1 MTKLEF
7 IQSIRQFIADGKTE
21 DALHLLRE
29 KICDYDTD
37 TLTDATILESR
48 FQNAKSDCVIKGI
61 LAREDY
67 DRTVAQVNFA
77 ILELLE
83 KMEKTTILLSNASKN
98 KSSGRILHNIPG
110 IMPLGRESRC
120 IVRIAFDDEI
130 LTRDFQLTKDTIIQS
145 VRIAEVMGVELLDFN
160 ETPAFQIRTITEE
173 EQFLAS
179 DDFTQWIFQVKPIHE
194 GKFPLTLK
202 VCVIEEID
210 GRERK
215 RDIVLEKEVFIIN
228 QPTEPAAAPQRNTV
242 SNSKIAFEETNIHLN
257 YNVTENQGAGAQ
269 TAPKKKSMTAIVSA
283 MATVIF
289 AITGLVLYQ
298 KANSI
303 PEPNIVSI
311 PQDTVNMHGSPQ
323 NFPQN
328 FPQNKSELAENTQQN
343 MDSLFENIQPGGGI
357 PDTFGVFANTQ
368 PPKLE
373 KKIETVEKN
382 QDVASV
388 KPKPVKKSTVN
399 RQKKGDDIIESGNR
413 NRSKNGNKNTKS
425 NKTQDNFPQN
435 PAFPTTDANQK
446 ASTEANKPVELEMKT
461 YKVNIKLRDEM
472 KDADILV
479 NGEKPINVKKNIWGT
494 PKYVEFK
501 SNKKLQSF
509 TFIKEGVSCKVENI
523 DVTSGSVSIEACS
536 FKKKS
541 TN

>member
-29 KICDYDTD
+29 KISDYDTSI
-37 TLTDATILESR
+37 LTDATILESR
-48 FQNAKSDCVIKGI
+48 FQNAKSDFVMKGI
-61 LAREDY
+61 LPREDY

-83 KMEKTTILLSNASKN
+83 KIEKTTILQANTAKN

-120 IVRIAFDDEI
+120 IVRIAFDDET
-130 LTRDFQLTKDTIIQS
+130 LTRDFQLTKDTVIQS

-173 EQFLAS
+173 EQFLAC
-179 DDFTQWIFQVKPIHE
+179 DDYTQWIFQVKPIRE

-202 VCVIEEID
+202 VAVIEEID

-228 QPTEPAAAPQRNTV
+228 QPIEPAAAPQRETV
-242 SNSKIAFEETNIHLN
+242 TNSKIAFEETNIHLN
-257 YNVTENQGAGAQ
+257 YNVTENQVATVAQ
-269 TAPKKKSMTAIVSA
+269 SAPKKKSMTAIVSA

-289 AITGLVLYQ
+289 AITGLLIYRQ
-298 KANSI
+298 ANI
-303 PEPNIVSI
+303 NQEPVIVSTG
-311 PQDTVNMHGSPQ
+311 QDSINIQ
-323 NFPQN
+323 NSPQN
-328 FPQNKSELAENTQQN
+328 FPQNKSELAESTQQN
-343 MDSLFENIQPGGGI
+343 MDSLLENIQPGAGI
-357 PDTFGVFANTQ
+357 PDTFGVFANTE
-368 PPKLE
+368 PPKVD
-373 KKIETVEKN
+373 KKIIPIKKN
-382 QDVASV
+382 QDVASA
-388 KPKPVKKSTVN
+388 KPKPAKPSLPNK
-399 RQKKGDDIIESGNR
+399 QKKENNPVANANEKG
-413 NRSKNGNKNTKS
+413 KS
-425 NKTQDNFPQN
+425 NKNQGNFPQN
-435 PAFPTTDANQK
+435 PDFPTTDASQK
-446 ASTEANKPVELEMKT
+446 ASPEPTKPVELEMKT

-472 KDADILV
+472 KEADILV
-479 NGEKPINVKKNIWGT
+479 NGEKPLNVKKNIWGT

-523 DVTSGSVSIEACS
+523 DVSSGSVLIEACS

-541 TN
+541 SN

>member
-21 DALHLLRE
+21 DALHLLRD
-29 KICDYDTD
+29 KISDYDTAI
-37 TLTDATILESR
+37 LTDATILESR

-83 KMEKTTILLSNASKN
+83 KIEKTTILQSNTAKN

-120 IVRIAFDDEI
+120 IVRIAFDDET

-160 ETPAFQIRTITEE
+160 ETPAFKIRTITEE

-179 DDFTQWIFQVKPIHE
+179 DDFTQWIFQVKPIME

-202 VCVIEEID
+202 VAVIEEID
-210 GRERK
+210 GRARK

-228 QPTEPAAAPQRNTV
+228 QPSEPPAAPQRETV
-242 SNSKIAFEETNIHLN
+242 TNSKIAFEETNIHLN
-257 YNVTENQGAGAQ
+257 YNVTDNQVATAAQ
-269 TAPKKKSMTAIVSA
+269 SAPKKKSMTAIVSA

-289 AITGLVLYQ
+289 AITGLLLYRQ
-298 KANSI
+298 ASLSQ
-303 PEPNIVSI
+303 EPIIVSTG
-311 PQDTVNMHGSPQ
+311 QDSISIQ
-323 NFPQN
+323 NPPQN
-328 FPQNKSELAENTQQN
+328 FPQNKSELAENNQPN
-343 MDSLFENIQPGGGI
+343 MDSLLENIQPGAGT
-357 PDTFGVFANTQ
+357 PDTFGVIANTQ
-368 PPKLE
+368 PPKVD
-373 KKIETVEKN
+373 KKIIPIEKN
-382 QDVASV
+382 QDVASA
-388 KPKPVKKSTVN
+388 KPKPAKPNPTNK
-399 RQKKGDDIIESGNR
+399 QKKEKDPVAYEIEKRKSNR
-413 NRSKNGNKNTKS
+413 NQS
-425 NKTQDNFPQN
+425 NFPVN
-435 PAFPTTDANQK
+435 PDFPTNDANQK
-446 ASTEANKPVELEMKT
+446 PSPESNKPVELEMKT
-461 YKVNIKLRDEM
+461 YKVNIKLKDEM
-472 KDADILV
+472 KEADILV
-479 NGEKPINVKKNIWGT
+479 NGEKPLNVKKNIWGT

-523 DVTSGSVSIEACS
+523 DVSSGSVSIEACS

-541 TN
+541 SN

>member
-21 DALHLLRE
+21 DALHWLRE
-29 KICDYDTD
+29 KISDYDT
-37 TLTDATILESR
+37 TILTDATILESR

-83 KMEKTTILLSNASKN
+83 KIEKTTILLPNASKN

-120 IVRIAFDDEI
+120 IVRIAFDEET
-130 LTRDFQLTKDTIIQS
+130 LTRDFQLTKDTVIQS

-179 DDFTQWIFQVKPIHE
+179 DDFTQWIFQVKPIIE

-202 VCVIEEID
+202 VAVIEEID

-228 QPTEPAAAPQRNTV
+228 QPTEPAAAPQRETV
-242 SNSKIAFEETNIHLN
+242 TNSKIAFEETNIHLN
-257 YNVTENQGAGAQ
+257 YNVTENQAAVAQ
-269 TAPKKKSMTAIVSA
+269 AAPKKKSMTAIVSA

-298 KANSI
+298 RASMK
-303 PEPNIVSI
+303 PEPVIVITGKDSINI
-311 PQDTVNMHGSPQ
+311 HGS
-323 NFPQN
+323 PQN
-328 FPQNKSELAENTQQN
+328 FPQNKSELTENTQQN
-343 MDSLFENIQPGGGI
+343 MDSLLENTQPGAGI
-357 PDTFGVFANTQ
+357 PDTFGVLANTQ
-368 PPKLE
+368 PPKVD
-373 KKIETVEKN
+373 KKNIPIKKN
-382 QDVASV
+382 QDVASA
-388 KPKPVKKSTVN
+388 KPKPN
-399 RQKKGDDIIESGNR
+399 RTSAANKQKKGNDPVASGNE
-413 NRSKNGNKNTKS
+413 KGKTNKN
-425 NKTQDNFPQN
+425 QGNFPQN
-435 PAFPTTDANQK
+435 PDFPATDASQK
-446 ASTEANKPVELEMKT
+446 ASPKPTTPVEVEMKT

-479 NGEKPINVKKNIWGT
+479 NGEKPMNVKKNIWGT

-523 DVTSGSVSIEACS
+523 DVSSGAVSIEACS

-541 TN
+541 NN

>member
-1 MTKLEF
+1 MTKIEF

-21 DALHLLRE
+21 EALHLLRE
-29 KICDYDTD
+29 KICDYDTAI
-37 TLTDATILESR
+37 LTDATILESR

-83 KMEKTTILLSNASKN
+83 KIEKTTILQSNTAKN

-120 IVRIAFDDEI
+120 IVRIAFDDET
-130 LTRDFQLTKDTIIQS
+130 LTRDFQLTKDTVIQS

-179 DDFTQWIFQVKPIHE
+179 DDYTQWIFQVKPIME

-202 VCVIEEID
+202 VAVIEEID

-228 QPTEPAAAPQRNTV
+228 QPIEPAAIPQRETV
-242 SNSKIAFEETNIHLN
+242 TNSKIAFEETNIHLN
-257 YNVTENQGAGAQ
+257 YNVTENQAAAAAQ
-269 TAPKKKSMTAIVSA
+269 SAPKKKSMTAIVSA

-289 AITGLVLYQ
+289 AITGLLIYRQ
-298 KANSI
+298 ANINQEPVVVSTGQDSI
-303 PEPNIVSI
+303 
-311 PQDTVNMHGSPQ
+311 NMHGSSQ
-323 NFPQN
+323 NLS
-328 FPQNKSELAENTQQN
+328 QNKSELAENTQQN
-343 MDSLFENIQPGGGI
+343 IDSLLENIQPGAGI
-357 PDTFGVFANTQ
+357 PDTFGVFANTE
-368 PPKLE
+368 PPKVDN
-373 KKIETVEKN
+373 KDYPVKKN
-382 QDVASV
+382 QDVTST
-388 KPKPVKKSTVN
+388 KPKPSKIGPRLK
-399 RQKKGDDIIESGNR
+399 QKKEKYNLA
-413 NRSKNGNKNTKS
+413 NANEKNKNS
-425 NKTQDNFPQN
+425 DSYPPN
-435 PAFPTTDANQK
+435 PAFPTANE
-446 ASTEANKPVELEMKT
+446 SNKPPAKPSTPDILEMKT
-461 YKVNIKLRDEM
+461 YKVNIKLKDEM
-472 KDADILV
+472 RDADILV
-479 NGEKPINVKKNIWGT
+479 NGEKPMNVKKNIWGT

-523 DVTSGSVSIEACS
+523 DVSSGAVSIEACS

-541 TN
+541 SN

>member
-1 MTKLEF
+1 MTKIEF

-29 KICDYDTD
+29 KISDYDTAI
-37 TLTDATILESR
+37 LTDATILESR

-83 KMEKTTILLSNASKN
+83 KIEKTTILQSNTAKN

-120 IVRIAFDDEI
+120 IVRIAFDDET

-160 ETPAFQIRTITEE
+160 ETPAFKIRTITEE

-179 DDFTQWIFQVKPIHE
+179 DDFTQWIFQVKPIME

-202 VCVIEEID
+202 VAVIEEID

-228 QPTEPAAAPQRNTV
+228 QPSEPPAAPQRETV
-242 SNSKIAFEETNIHLN
+242 TNNKIAFEETNIHLN
-257 YNVTENQGAGAQ
+257 YNVTENQAAATAQ
-269 TAPKKKSMTAIVSA
+269 SALKKKSMTAIVSA

-289 AITGLVLYQ
+289 AITGLLIYRQ
-298 KANSI
+298 ANMNTT
-303 PEPNIVSI
+303 PEIVSTGKDSI
-311 PQDTVNMHGSPQ
+311 SIQ
-323 NFPQN
+323 NSPQN
-328 FPQNKSELAENTQQN
+328 FPQNKSELAENTQEN
-343 MDSLFENIQPGGGI
+343 MDSLLENIQPGAGI
-357 PDTFGVFANTQ
+357 PDTFGVLANTE
-368 PPKLE
+368 PPKVD
-373 KKIETVEKN
+373 KKNIPIKKN
-382 QDVASV
+382 SDVVSAEPIPSKMSRAS
-388 KPKPVKKSTVN
+388 
-399 RQKKGDDIIESGNR
+399 RQKKENNSGASGN
-413 NRSKNGNKNTKS
+413 KQGKS
-425 NKTQDNFPQN
+425 NKNQSNFPSNPDFPVADASQN
-435 PAFPTTDANQK
+435 ASPQPT
-446 ASTEANKPVELEMKT
+446 KPIELQMKT
-461 YKVNIKLRDEM
+461 YKVNIKLKDEM
-472 KDADILV
+472 KEADILV
-479 NGEKPINVKKNIWGT
+479 NGEKPLNVKKNIWGT

-523 DVTSGSVSIEACS
+523 DVSSGSVSIEACS

-541 TN
+541 SN